1 MKDLNIYYFSGTGNT
16 KVLVDEMAEYFKN
29 NNYSVYKHRIEKAR
43 PEDVVKKGL
52 ICFAFPVAIH
62 TTYPF
67 VRKFIENI
75 EYNKDMAVFGFTT
88 LGGNYSGVSHY
99 FNKLFKNKDC
109 KYLGLEE
116 FSTQNNFMQKSIDER
131 VVKSKMEKAK
141 ENIKVFSDKMISE
154 EKISYK
160 KRPLTDMF
168 VPMANQKWMWT
179 LTQKF
184 LGMKVNHKKC
194 ISCGICVDIC
204 PVANIEFEGDYPEIK
219 NNCESC
225 MRCFSFCPQKAIEIK
240 SKHEIKRYKA
250 IKLNKLIEDEV

>member
-16 KVLVDEMAEYFKN
+16 KVLVDEMAESFKN
-29 NNYSVYKHRIEKAR
+29 NNYSVYKHRIEKTK
-43 PEDVVKKGL
+43 PDDVVKKGL

-67 VRKFIENI
+67 VRNFIENI
-75 EYNKDMAVFGFTT
+75 EFNKDMTVFGFTT
-88 LGGNYSGVSHY
+88 LGGDYSGVPYY
-99 FNKLFKNKDC
+99 FHKLFKKKDC
-109 KYLGLEE
+109 KYLGLKE

-141 ENIKVFSDKMISE
+141 VDIKDFSDKIINE
-154 EKISYK
+154 EKIAYK

-179 LTQKF
+179 LTQKS
-184 LGMKVNHKKC
+184 LGMQVNHKKC

-204 PVANIEFEGDYPEIK
+204 PVGNIEFEGEYPEIK
-219 NNCESC
+219 KNCESC

-240 SKHEIKRYKA
+240 SNHEIKRHRA
-250 IKLNKLIEDEV
+250 INLNEIIEDEV